1 MSVVHTN
8 AFEGKTFEG
17 ETREKLDLDA
27 INQRLRDA
35 VNGGAFDGA
44 GQGAKTEP
52 PDANAR
58 ANGSAGKAGQGE
70 AFDPRFTFTSIDSI
84 KEPILD
90 GAFAIHGLLP
100 ASGFAAFYG
109 PPGCGKSF
117 GTLHTMLHVAT
128 GRDYNGRPTE
138 KSHVIYLVAEGGK
151 LFRNRVLAAKRALG
165 IEEGKAAFDLIFA
178 RPNLGTDNKDADL
191 LRDAI
196 EAQRRGPY
204 EKLPLIVVVDTL
216 SRTMKGAKEDEA
228 GLGTFMD
235 NCSKIE
241 EAFGGLSIA
250 VHHTGK
256 DLERGLRGW
265 SGLDGGCDAEWL
277 FKKLRDGIS
286 EIIAKKVRDG
296 QDNIG
301 WKVKRETVQL
311 GVDTKHKLPVTT
323 QVVSIHTK
331 PAPIDE
337 SAGEAAASKQP
348 SKSKVKA
355 IREFD
360 DAFKEAMIDHGQNYR
375 IDDDPTAPIV
385 RAVTTKAIRPF
396 FAKRWAIEEPD
407 KRKRQRKVSEGFNGA
422 LKTLP
427 LPYCTRVEDDG
438 ARCWVWKLS

>member
-1 MSVVHTN
+1 MNGLPPT
-8 AFEGKTFEG
+8 
-17 ETREKLDLDA
+17 DA
-27 INQRLRDA
+27 
-35 VNGGAFDGA
+35 A
-44 GQGAKTEP
+44 GNSENSNDIKGLTLTKRGQLYVT
-52 PDANAR
+52 NAR
-58 ANGSAGKAGQGE
+58 AEQGKAQ
-70 AFDPRFTFTSIDSI
+70 FDARFTFTSIDSI

-151 LFRNRVLAAKRALG
+151 LFRNRVLAAKRALE
-165 IEEGKAAFDLIFA
+165 IEEEGKAAFDLIFA
-178 RPNLGTDNKDADL
+178 RPNLGTDNRDAEL
-191 LRDAI
+191 LLEAI

-241 EAFGGLSIA
+241 EAFGGLSVA

-301 WKVKRETVQL
+301 WKIKRETVQL

-323 QVVSIHTK
+323 QVVSIITK

-337 SAGEAAASKQP
+337 SAGDDATSKQP

-355 IREFD
+355 LREFEE
-360 DAFKEAMIDHGQNYR
+360 AFKEAMMDHAKDYR
-375 IDDDPTAPIV
+375 IDNDPKAAVV
-385 RAVTTKAIRPF
+385 RAVTAKEIRPF
-396 FAKRWAIEEPD
+396 FEKRWGQDELD
-407 KRKRQRKVSEGFNGA
+407 KRKRQKKVSDAFNGA

-427 LPYCTRVEDDG
+427 LPYCTRAEDDG
-438 ARCWVWKLS
+438 ARCWVWKLSWKSVPST